1 MTNAER
7 ATFKAMR
14 TRAAGAGGNHTA
26 KVAAILVVALSL
38 SACVAG
44 SGESAHAASGG
55 MLSQFLLGLWHGF
68 IGPVTLLIE
77 IINRFFPHVLPWR
90 AHLYET
96 KAPGVAYDIG
106 FYLGLVG
113 GPSFAISRR

>member
-1 MTNAER
+1 MRARQDKQRAGFPARAER
-7 ATFKAMR
+7 NPAF
-14 TRAAGAGGNHTA
+14 NVS
-26 KVAAILVVALSL
+26 VALLVAALSL

-55 MLSQFLLGLWHGF
+55 MLSQFLLGLWHGI
-68 IGPVTLLIE
+68 IGPVTLIIE
-77 IINRFFPHVLPWR
+77 IVNRFFPHVLPWR

-96 KAPGVAYDIG
+96 KAAGLAYDVG
-106 FYLGLVG
+106 FYLGLAG